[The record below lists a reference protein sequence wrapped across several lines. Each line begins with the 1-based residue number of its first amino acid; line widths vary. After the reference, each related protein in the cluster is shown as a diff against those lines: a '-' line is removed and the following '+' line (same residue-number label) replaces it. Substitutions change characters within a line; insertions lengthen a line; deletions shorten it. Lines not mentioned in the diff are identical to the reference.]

1 MRDTAARVAG
11 GDPANIQAAGRLT
24 ERLADQVIADP
35 SEALL
40 LTTVK
45 AYDEYTCYHMVNV
58 GILCLAIGQAIGL
71 ARDKVVALGMGGL
84 LHDVGKIRVPREIL
98 NQVGPLSEEQWRII
112 HRHPVEG
119 VGLLV
124 SSARDLAHPAIP
136 MILGFDPRYQ
146 PVAVAE
152 PDEFDD
158 EAVAREPVAQ
168 MEAPPPPAGIFDF
181 EAPER
186 IARAA

>member
-1 MRDTAARVAG
+1 MASHRTVELRAAARTLA
-11 GDPANIQAAGRLT
+11 QAAR
-24 ERLADQVIADP
+24 AA
-35 SEALL
+35 
-40 LTTVK
+40 
-45 AYDEYTCYHMVNV
+45 
-58 GILCLAIGQAIGL
+58 
-71 ARDKVVALGMGGL
+71 
-84 LHDVGKIRVPREIL
+84 
-98 NQVGPLSEEQWRII
+98 
-112 HRHPVEG
+112 
-119 VGLLV
+119 
-124 SSARDLAHPAIP
+124 
-136 MILGFDPRYQ
+136 GFDPRYQ